1 MVTIQI
7 SIVFRGAAL
16 IRGKALIFRCGAYC
30 RAARTW
36 DPVLVREN
44 MVPTNIHINKN
55 KSEKGTFVY
64 LFLQKS
70 ILKLFF
76 YVWAIIVSFNFAIYA
91 DMHYYLPPASI
102 RQKGINNKFIYRPYK
117 DQPIKF
123 RGLVHSELLHFSCFF
138 ENYLLCHS
146 DETWHIT
153 QSNIN
158 LIQS

>member
-30 RAARTW
+30 SAARTW

-123 RGLVHSELLHFSCFF
+123 RGLVHSKLLHFSCFF
-138 ENYLLCHS
+138 WELL
-146 DETWHIT
+146 IMP
-153 QSNIN
+153 
-158 LIQS
+158 